1 MHISLLKT
9 DDNSN
14 TLYNSQLNETYHSRH
29 GALAESNLVFIQN
42 GLNHLAQIHTQ
53 LSILEIGMGTG
64 LNAILTY
71 NFATQHQLQV
81 NYHAIEAFPLSTEL
95 VQSLDY
101 GTFLTPESNKVFTQL
116 HQAPWNQPFPLSPGF
131 NLLKMSTELQSFVPS
146 TKYDLIYFDAFAP
159 DKQPELWSLEQFTKL
174 YQSLNEG
181 GVLVTY
187 SAKGEVKR
195 NLREAG
201 FTIERLA
208 GPPPKRHVIRAT
220 KTTTPNSTD
229 HSVRL

>member
-42 GLNHLAQIHTQ
+42 GLNYLAQSNKQ
-53 LSILEIGMGTG
+53 LSILEVGMGTG

-71 NFATQHQLQV
+71 DFANQHHLQIS
-81 NYHAIEAFPLSTEL
+81 YHAIEAFPLTIDL
-95 VQSLDY
+95 IKSLNY
-101 GTFLTPESNKVFTQL
+101 GSFLSEASNNVFNQL
-116 HQAPWNQPFPLSPGF
+116 HDIPWDEPFQLSSHF
-131 NLLKMSTELQSFVPS
+131 SMLKKPIELQQFIPDK
-146 TKYDLIYFDAFAP
+146 KYDLIYFDAFAP
-159 DKQPELWSLEQFTKL
+159 DKQPELWTLEQFSKL
-174 YQSLNEG
+174 YQSLNDG

-201 FTIERLA
+201 FSIERLA

-220 KTTTPNSTD
+220 KVISPNSTD
-229 HSVRL
+229 HSVML